1 MRLPLADRQDP
12 SIMVSAWP
20 SENQAREDKE
30 AKVLLDQVIEIISAL
45 RTIRGENQ
53 ISPKKKMKAIV
64 SAQDKA
70 TETLVSSA
78 SEYFAHLA
86 GVEELET
93 GVNLER
99 PPQTAVALAGSCTVY
114 VPLAGLV
121 DVDEEVARLE
131 KAMAKIDKDIEK
143 FEKKLSNPGF
153 LKNAPAAVVESD
165 TVKLAGFK
173 EKRATYADSV
183 ARLKELAT

>member
-1 MRLPLADRQDP
+1 
-12 SIMVSAWP
+12 MVSAWP
-20 SENQAREDKE
+20 AANAERKDAE

-64 SAQDKA
+64 SAQDEA
-70 TETLVSSA
+70 TQALVASA
-78 SEYFAHLA
+78 SEYLAHLA
-86 GVEELET
+86 GVEELQT

-143 FEKKLSNPGF
+143 FEKKLANPGF

-165 TVKLAGFK
+165 TAKLAGFK